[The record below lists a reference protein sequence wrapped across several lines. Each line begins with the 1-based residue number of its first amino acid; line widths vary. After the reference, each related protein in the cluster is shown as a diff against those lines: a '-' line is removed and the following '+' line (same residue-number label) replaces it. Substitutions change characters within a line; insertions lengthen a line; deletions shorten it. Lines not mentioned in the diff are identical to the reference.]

1 MRNNSGNEEEVLA
14 KRSCI
19 SNQEQQFQ
27 REISPDMEVFE
38 NRNFNVF
45 IQGIHTYT
53 KPCTIQ
59 LPGGEEDRIVYG
71 SAS

>member
-1 MRNNSGNEEEVLA
+1 
-14 KRSCI
+14 
-19 SNQEQQFQ
+19 
-27 REISPDMEVFE
+27 MEVFE